1 MCELIFILIFL
12 ITMVVCSRRGEQRQR
27 GRADETTREARA
39 LWRGCSG
46 NTKPRQNASL
56 LNKKRIC
63 IYLKF
68 IDKEYL

>member
-12 ITMVVCSRRGEQRQR
+12 ITMVVCSRRREQRQR

-56 LNKKRIC
+56 
-63 IYLKF
+63 
-68 IDKEYL
+68 